1 MGRNCRSLTTV
12 KLSLLAVLSVGVC
25 LADSP
30 FSDAAQNAA
39 IAKTVQG
46 DVSVLRDFRLLAL
59 VAGDR
64 VKVKE
69 TIVTGLDG
77 HALFAVADGS
87 TFEVFPNSRVV
98 FRKNPPSWEQLLDI
112 LLGKVRVKIEHL
124 GDKPNNNKIYTPPAV
139 IAVRGTTFEI
149 TVDSE
154 EVTTVEVVEGVVEVR
169 HLLVPTGRTA
179 ELRQGDVLRVYPNV
193 PIARGSP
200 APGLMQKLAR
210 AAMDAIVV
218 AMQPRSVGTIG
229 GGPAGPGPGN
239 GGGVGDTGGGSGPP
253 TNGPGLP
260 PPSGPGAPPPPPGTP

>member
-1 MGRNCRSLTTV
+1 M
-12 KLSLLAVLSVGVC
+12 KLSLLAALAAGVC

-30 FSDAAQNAA
+30 FSDAPQNAA
-39 IAKTVQG
+39 IAKTVEG

-59 VAGDR
+59 SPGDR

-112 LLGKVRVKIEHL
+112 LLGKVRVKIEHW
-124 GDKPNNNKIYTPPAV
+124 GDRPNHNKVYTPPAV

-154 EVTTVEVVEGVVEVR
+154 EVTTVEVIEGVVEVR
-169 HLLVPTGRTA
+169 HLLLPTGRTA

-193 PIARGSP
+193 PIARGSK
-200 APGLMQKLAR
+200 APGLMQRMVR

-218 AMQPRSVGTIG
+218 AMQPRSVGTIS
-229 GGPAGPGPGN
+229 GGPAGGASAP
-239 GGGVGDTGGGSGPP
+239 GGVGDTGGGAPPP
-253 TNGPGLP
+253 TNGPGAP
-260 PPSGPGAPPPPPGTP
+260 PPSGPGAPPPAAGTP